1 MIVKE
6 VSFGEEARKRLLSGV
21 NKIADAVKSTLGAQ
35 GQTVLIES
43 ENHTGGVT
51 ITKDGI
57 TVAKTINV
65 LDPAENLAIQVI
77 REASEKTSN
86 EAGDGT
92 TTAIVL
98 TQAIIQAAQKK
109 ITQGMNIT
117 NIIRNMQAA
126 VPDLCKMLDKKSKKI
141 TDKRLV
147 DVATISAN
155 NDKEIGK
162 TIANAYQKVGKS
174 GVVIVENSKG
184 SQTYFE
190 MTNGMRLE
198 RGYKSRYFVNNP
210 KTEECVLMN
219 PYILCLNTTVESMGS
234 IEHVVSDIMQN
245 NQSLLIIGDVEN
257 KVLNTLNLNKVRNGL
272 KVCVIDPPQFG
283 WKKDD
288 LMQDLAL
295 ATGAKCFT
303 QETGDNFQ
311 LVRREDL
318 GRAAKVVINQR
329 TTTIVREEEH
339 EGMMDPLLNQWSSE
353 YAIEEHIKELWDLHA
368 TSKNPEF
375 IKERIAILSAKIGV
389 ISVGGDSD
397 IEQKERKDRVD
408 DAVCATRAAL
418 EEGILPGGGIAL
430 REISNDLAKRG
441 EGESQRVAMV
451 ILSEALTA
459 PFNQILINAG
469 LDPNQIGKCL
479 DPGVGYDV
487 KNDQYGNMYK
497 LGIIDPT
504 KVTKSALTNAIS
516 VATTFLSTNALI
528 TNIRDYER

>member
-1 MIVKE
+1 MIVKQ
-6 VSFGEEARKRLLSGV
+6 VSFGDEARERLLSGV
-21 NKIADAVKSTLGAQ
+21 NKIANAVKSTLGAQ

-43 ENHTGGVT
+43 ENHTGGVV

-57 TVAKTINV
+57 TVAKSINV
-65 LDPAENLAIQVI
+65 LDPSENLAIQVI
-77 REASEKTSN
+77 REASEKTAS

-98 TQAIIQAAQKK
+98 TQAIIEAAQKR
-109 ITQGMNIT
+109 ITPGMNVT
-117 NIIRNMQAA
+117 NIIRNMQSIA
-126 VPDLCKMLDKKSKKI
+126 PELCKMLDKKSKKI
-141 TDKRLV
+141 TAKRLL
-147 DVATISAN
+147 DVATVSAN
-155 NDKEIGK
+155 NDKELGK
-162 TIANAYQKVGKS
+162 IIADAYSKVGKA
-174 GVVIVENSKG
+174 GVVIVENSNG
-184 SQTYFE
+184 SHTYFE

-198 RGYKSRYFVNNP
+198 RGYKSRYFINNP
-210 KTEECVLMN
+210 KSEECVLIN
-219 PYILCLNTTVESMGS
+219 PYILCLNTKVESMGS
-234 IEHVVSDIMQN
+234 IEHVLSDIMQN
-245 NQSLLIIGDVEN
+245 NQSLLIIGDVET

-311 LVRREDL
+311 LVRKEDL
-318 GRAAKVVINQR
+318 GRAAKVVVNQR
-329 TTTIVREEEH
+329 TTTIVREEEDQAMK
-339 EGMMDPLLNQWSSE
+339 GDPLVNQWSCE
-353 YAIEEHIKELWDLHA
+353 HDIEEHVKELWDLHA
-368 TSKNPEF
+368 TSKTPDF

-397 IEQKERKDRVD
+397 IEQKEKKDRVD

-418 EEGILPGGGIAL
+418 EEGILAGGGIAL

-441 EGESQRVAMV
+441 SGEAQRVAMI
-451 ILSEALTA
+451 ILSEALTS
-459 PFNQILINAG
+459 PFNQILKNAG
-469 LDPNQIGKCL
+469 LDPKQIANCL
-479 DPGVGYDV
+479 DEGVGYDV
-487 KNDQYGNMYK
+487 KNDQYGNMFK
-497 LGIIDPT
+497 LGIVDPT

-528 TNIRDYER
+528 TNVREK